1 MLNEFKRSIWNDG
14 YSKEQPWL
22 NYYNSY
28 ERMHCCFGDDGG
40 DGASDA
46 EDSGMTAA
54 QAAEVAAA
62 MDAAKAGNL
71 SSEAQQAAGDAVAAE
86 QQGIGINEVDSGL
99 GGANVSMQEI
109 DALEDLD
116 LIGYNERDAL
126 GYFDKLDAQSRA
138 NDQRIADEIV
148 ENQSAL
154 GRDVN
159 VTLDKEGN
167 FVYEGADAFTAA
179 LGEIGKGASYL
190 SQNIGIGSA
199 ISAAARALGIAPEE
213 VTQEDINK
221 TQDYS
226 MNRAKES
233 PLEAAAYAAGQRT
246 ADPYRDGIAGPAIN
260 PTGIGAAYAA
270 QPPEDPVA
278 VQRSYADAMLGVRE
292 TRGGPSIDLTD
303 AMLEVAYRE
312 EAQKADAARD
322 AQIDREYN
330 IGLDQRANQGYG
342 GLDRASYNS
351 VVNAALGGQGFKDFN
366 LGLDQ
371 RANQDYGEA
380 RQDMSYGQG
389 DLGANFGGFEYGLGA
404 DFMPG
409 PGQPG
414 YGGAALGGMTDAE
427 LQAAYAEEGRN
438 MSSAIQPDVLGV
450 RNVDSAENIFKEI
463 IKKPE
468 EKAEVVPKTPM
479 EKYFAERGTP
489 AIPSS
494 FQEYR
499 SYLPP
504 IGPAANA
511 DYRRT
516 LALGTPRY
524 QEPSGPNRSIATLAA
539 AYGMTYDEAA
549 KRFAPPSVPAMGGG
563 GLRGLMEYS

>member
-1 MLNEFKRSIWNDG
+1 MLNEFKRPMWNDG

-28 ERMHCCFGDDGG
+28 ERMHCCFAGDGSMDADATSEDTNFVTADDLDRQAKEEAAAMAAELEDYEGLSRTGSNVDEYADVIGTDRDGG
-40 DGASDA
+40 YSQGLDYNDYVDMGVFDY
-46 EDSGMTAA
+46 
-54 QAAEVAAA
+54 QAAE
-62 MDAAKAGNL
+62 
-71 SSEAQQAAGDAVAAE
+71 
-86 QQGIGINEVDSGL
+86 
-99 GGANVSMQEI
+99 
-109 DALEDLD
+109 
-116 LIGYNERDAL
+116 
-126 GYFDKLDAQSRA
+126 SRA

-226 MNRAKES
+226 MNRGAES

-563 GLRGLMEYS
+563 GLRSLMEYS

>member
-1 MLNEFKRSIWNDG
+1 MWNDG

-28 ERMHCCFGDDGG
+28 ERMHCCFGDDG
-40 DGASDA
+40 SDA
-46 EDSGMTAA
+46 GVGGADDEAGNTGTTSLTGAQNAAQSKAAYSEALSGAVGSEYYDEERSSEKSAVGMNAA
-54 QAAEVAAA
+54 QAEQVSDAVDRAQREGIAAGLKDSDITEQMQNVAEGGNRGAAAGYEGDELGAVAAA
-62 MDAAKAGNL
+62 NIDEDFFSDKAIGSKTSGYGGFVDPFAFSGYGQTSFASWMDDL
-71 SSEAQQAAGDAVAAE
+71 P
-86 QQGIGINEVDSGL
+86 
-99 GGANVSMQEI
+99 
-109 DALEDLD
+109 DALSFFGE
-116 LIGYNERDAL
+116 NL
-126 GYFDKLDAQSRA
+126 G
-138 NDQRIADEIV
+138 
-148 ENQSAL
+148 
-154 GRDVN
+154 
-159 VTLDKEGN
+159 VT
-167 FVYEGADAFTAA
+167 
-179 LGEIGKGASYL
+179 
-190 SQNIGIGSA
+190 SA

-246 ADPYRDGIAGPAIN
+246 ADPYRDGIAGPTTSPFDDEYYGPAVIDR
-260 PTGIGAAYAA
+260 TGIGAAYAA

-278 VQRSYADAMLGVRE
+278 VQRSIGDAMLGVIE
-292 TRGGPSIDLTD
+292 TRGGPPIDLTD
-303 AMLEVAYRE
+303 AFLNVGYRE
-312 EAQKADAARD
+312 EAQKANKAATEQQE
-322 AQIDREYN
+322 AQET
-330 IGLDQRANQGYG
+330 G
-342 GLDRASYNS
+342 GIADPYEVAY
-351 VVNAALGGQGFKDFN
+351 Q
-366 LGLDQ
+366 
-371 RANQDYGEA
+371 A
-380 RQDMSYGQG
+380 RQDMSYGQ
-389 DLGANFGGFEYGLGA
+389 DDPGADFGGFEYGLGA

-438 MSSAIQPDVLGV
+438 ISSAIQPAVQGL
-450 RNVDSAENIFKEI
+450 RSVDSGDPEKI
-463 IKKPE
+463 IKPSLPVKE
-468 EKAEVVPKTPM
+468 AEVVPKTPM

-524 QEPSGPNRSIATLAA
+524 QEPSRQAGEPFNYSAATLSAT
-539 AYGMTYDEAA
+539 YGIPYKIALERLRSQNAT
-549 KRFAPPSVPAMGGG
+549 AMGGG
-563 GLRGLMEYS
+563 GLRSLMEYS